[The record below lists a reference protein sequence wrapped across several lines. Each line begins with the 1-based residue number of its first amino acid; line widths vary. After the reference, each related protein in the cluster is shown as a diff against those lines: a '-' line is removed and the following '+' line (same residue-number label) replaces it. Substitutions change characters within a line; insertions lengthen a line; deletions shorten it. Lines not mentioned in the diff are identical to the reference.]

1 MVERFVSITSTHEVQ
16 LNINRLKAE
25 AGRRVSF
32 LLMRRW
38 KKKRGERE
46 MTDVFALEQKIKEI
60 IDSLKG
66 LCSQNGMSNDGNEER
81 VITSVFLYKFLNDK
95 FMYNL
100 SQFAS
105 EVDLTVDEIL
115 NDKEGLLEAFY
126 DAYAMEVA
134 FSYEDTIQHLI
145 NQASQPNFGQ
155 AFDEAL
161 MRISTSAKNN
171 IFNIETADG
180 TKRGLFEPVTTVVE
194 ASARDNFAQ
203 AIFGIIS
210 QEKFDFSPAFER
222 NFDFYSTIF
231 EYLIKD
237 YNVASGVYA
246 EYFTP
251 QAVSKIIA
259 KILVGSTEKI
269 QASEIYDPSA
279 GSGSLVLHLAHEL
292 GDEQGL
298 NRALVYTQDI
308 SNKSSRFLRINMLLN
323 GLTESL
329 HNAVQ
334 GDTLLKP
341 SHFQIENDPSSGLK
355 KFDYIVSNPPFKT
368 DFSST
373 RNQIEAKWADTDR
386 FFAGIPA
393 VPDKKKESMAIYTL
407 FIQHILFS
415 LKENGKAAI
424 VVPTGFITAKSGI
437 EKKLRQKMIEDNMLC
452 GVIQMPSNIFA
463 NTGTNV
469 SILFLDKGKTTHDVL
484 LMNASKLGTKM
495 KDGKNQKTVLSH
507 EEEQLIIETFIKGE
521 EVEGLSTKVTNES
534 IQEKNYFFSAGQYFE
549 IEAEIDELP
558 SEEFE
563 SMMGEKIKTLTE
575 LFEISR
581 QNQQCIL
588 EQLGG
593 LNCE

>member
-1 MVERFVSITSTHEVQ
+1 
-16 LNINRLKAE
+16 
-25 AGRRVSF
+25 
-32 LLMRRW
+32 
-38 KKKRGERE
+38 
-46 MTDVFALEQKIKEI
+46 MTDIFTLEQKIKEI

-66 LCSQNGMSNDGNEER
+66 LCSQNGMSNDANEER

-115 NDKEGLLEAFY
+115 TDQEGLLEAFY

-134 FSYEDTIQHLI
+134 FSYEDTIQYLI

-155 AFDEAL
+155 AFDDAL
-161 MRISTSAKNN
+161 MRISTSVKND

-180 TKRGLFEPVTTVVE
+180 SKRGLFEPVTTVVE

-259 KILVGSTEKI
+259 KILVGSAEKV

-308 SNKSSRFLRINMLLN
+308 SNKSSRFLRLNMLLN

-341 SHFQIENDPSSGLK
+341 SHFQVEHDPSSGLK

-373 RNQIEAKWADTDR
+373 RDQIESKWADTDR
-386 FFAGIPA
+386 FFAGIPTI
-393 VPDKKKESMAIYTL
+393 PNKKKDSMAIYTL

-424 VVPTGFITAKSGI
+424 VVPTGFITAQSGI
-437 EKKLRQKMIEDNMLC
+437 EKKLRQKMMEENMLR

-469 SILFLDKGKTTHDVL
+469 SILFLDKGKTNDEIL
-484 LMNASKLGTKM
+484 LMDASKLGTKV

-507 EEEQLIIETFIKGE
+507 EEEQYIIDTFINDQVIE
-521 EVEGLSTKVTNES
+521 DFSVKVTNEA
-534 IQEKNYFFSAGQYFE
+534 IQEKNYSFSAGQYFE
-549 IEAEIDELP
+549 VKMDIIEVTP
-558 SEEFE
+558 EEFE
-563 SMMGEKIKTLTE
+563 QKMAEAQSKLSD
-575 LFEISR
+575 LFTQS
-581 QNQQCIL
+581 QVNQTQIL
-588 EQLGG
+588 KMFGG
-593 LNCE
+593 MKCE